1 MQDCN
6 IKKNGEE
13 KSRVT
18 ILIKRSKKDDVE
30 VHTAMASRS
39 SITVANNQ
47 NASSE
52 AIKQI
57 FKDNMTDTQGAA
69 IEASDWIIDC
79 VATDHICALK
89 VYFTTM

>member
-39 SITVANNQ
+39 SITVANN
-47 NASSE
+47 
-52 AIKQI
+52 
-57 FKDNMTDTQGAA
+57 
-69 IEASDWIIDC
+69 
-79 VATDHICALK
+79 
-89 VYFTTM
+89 